1 MPEPA
6 GLARWVGRPVRLRGE
21 AHQEGIVKNY
31 RADPPGLLVVLDYSE
46 DLVIRSGSPRM
57 SWSRSAENR

>member
-1 MPEPA
+1 
-6 GLARWVGRPVRLRGE
+6 VRLRGE

-46 DLVIRSGSPRM
+46 DLGDPIWFSPDELE
-57 SWSRSAENR
+57 SFGGEPLTG